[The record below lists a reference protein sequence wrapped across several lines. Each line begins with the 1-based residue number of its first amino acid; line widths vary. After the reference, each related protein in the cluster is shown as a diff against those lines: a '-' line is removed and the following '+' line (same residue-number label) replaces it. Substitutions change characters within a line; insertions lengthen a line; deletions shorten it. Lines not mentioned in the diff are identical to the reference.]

1 MIKEDIDIDFSTL
14 NIYRLTYQEIKQMK
28 KDNFQKYKDLE
39 SKIVTLGKESA
50 KWQDLKYPITTLDIL
65 ENHAEQ
71 ILYIICGKDNEIIG
85 YLKVGRKKLYL
96 YDKTGSC
103 HESMPLSVLDFLI
116 TTVHQKKGIG
126 HYLFEYVL
134 KKENADVSNIA
145 YDRPSKRLIS
155 FLKKFYNFSKDIPQ
169 YNNFMIF
176 ENFSF

>member
-96 YDKTGSC
+96 YVC
-103 HESMPLSVLDFLI
+103 
-116 TTVHQKKGIG
+116 IG